1 LQQRRIILGFV
12 LVVLLCSVA
21 CSKKEKEEEPVVTV
35 QTAVAK
41 KAPLQQVI
49 RTEAVLYP
57 RNQAAITPKIAGPV
71 RKFYVNRGARV
82 HQGQLLAT
90 LENRDIVA
98 SVTENKGA
106 LEQAQAAYETTTN
119 ATLPEDLNKAELDAK
134 AAAEALDAQQKL
146 YNSRQSLYQQGALP
160 RKELDAAGV
169 TLVQA
174 RAQNDIAQQHLAAM
188 QKVGKTQTVKSAS
201 GQLASARG
209 KYEGAAAQL
218 SYTEIRS
225 PIDGVVTDRPV
236 YPGETPA
243 AGTPVITVMDTSFV
257 IARAHI
263 PQDQA
268 ALLKEGDV
276 ATIIAPGNDD
286 VKGKVTLVS
295 PATDPNSTTV
305 EMWVE
310 APNKNG
316 VLRPGTSVQLE
327 ILVRTVPD
335 AITVPAA
342 AVLKNAEGGSAV
354 MVVGSDG
361 RAHETPVDVGIRSG
375 DEVQIAKGVNAG
387 ETVVAT
393 GAYGLPNNTRVQ
405 PAQATAE
412 DKEAKPGA
420 AEKE

>member
-1 LQQRRIILGFV
+1 
-12 LVVLLCSVA
+12 
-21 CSKKEKEEEPVVTV
+21 
-35 QTAVAK
+35 
-41 KAPLQQVI
+41 
-49 RTEAVLYP
+49 
-57 RNQAAITPKIAGPV
+57 
-71 RKFYVNRGARV
+71 
-82 HQGQLLAT
+82 
-90 LENRDIVA
+90 
-98 SVTENKGA
+98 
-106 LEQAQAAYETTTN
+106 
-119 ATLPEDLNKAELDAK
+119 
-134 AAAEALDAQQKL
+134 
-146 YNSRQSLYQQGALP
+146 
-160 RKELDAAGV
+160 
-169 TLVQA
+169 
-174 RAQNDIAQQHLAAM
+174 
-188 QKVGKTQTVKSAS
+188 
-201 GQLASARG
+201 
-209 KYEGAAAQL
+209 
-218 SYTEIRS
+218 
-225 PIDGVVTDRPV
+225 
-236 YPGETPA
+236 
-243 AGTPVITVMDTSFV
+243 VMDTSFV
-257 IARAHI
+257 IARAHV

-268 ALLKEGDV
+268 ALMKQGDV

-342 AVLKNAEGGSAV
+342 AVLKNAEGGSTV
-354 MVVGSDG
+354 IVVGSDG

-405 PAQATAE
+405 PAQASAE
-412 DKEAKPGA
+412 DKEGKPGA